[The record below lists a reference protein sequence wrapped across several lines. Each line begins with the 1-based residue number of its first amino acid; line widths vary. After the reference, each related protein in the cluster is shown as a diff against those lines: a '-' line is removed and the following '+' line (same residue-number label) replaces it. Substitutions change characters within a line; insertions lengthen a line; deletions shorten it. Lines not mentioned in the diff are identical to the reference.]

1 MSSFYPRNAP
11 TPQCTAQTTG
21 YKLISN
27 RSSPL
32 GTGLKILFIPP
43 PHRFPLKKK
52 KSFYKLPKIELIYP
66 GGRGGPRCQLTV
78 ASWGLAEASL
88 AISSLC
94 LWGLLF
100 LDSASRGFRNFL

>member
-1 MSSFYPRNAP
+1 MSSFYPRNTP

-43 PHRFPLKKK
+43 AHRFPLKKKK
-52 KSFYKLPKIELIYP
+52 KSFYKLPKTELIYVLRKACP
-66 GGRGGPRCQLTV
+66 DKSVRV
-78 ASWGLAEASL
+78 A
-88 AISSLC
+88 
-94 LWGLLF
+94 
-100 LDSASRGFRNFL
+100 RN